1 MKNIFNNLIISTI
14 ELLPRSF
21 IKIFAYKYVA
31 GEIAENA
38 ITVVKDLNK
47 KGFAVT
53 LDILGE
59 HVSNKN
65 TAEEIC
71 NEYQKLLIEIKQND
85 LDCNLSIKPSHLGMD
100 INFDCAKKNIMDI
113 IEKANEYNN
122 FIRIDMEDS
131 TQTDLTIKLY
141 NELKRNHDNVVIV
154 HQAYLHRSEK
164 DIKNNSKMK
173 NFNFRLCKGIYKE
186 SPEIAMHDGEKIN
199 ENYILLVKTLLRG
212 QGYACIATH
221 DLELINQIEKFI
233 EENEISPNRFEFQVL
248 FGVPMGNKL
257 EHLKEKGYKVRIYVP
272 FGEAW
277 FDYSIRRLKENPKI
291 ISYIIGNIFKK

>member
-1 MKNIFNNLIISTI
+1 MSLINQSIATI
-14 ELLPRSF
+14 MPYLP
-21 IKIFAYKYVA
+21 KWFAKPFAKPYVA
-31 GEIAENA
+31 GE
-38 ITVVKDLNK
+38 TVQSVIEIVRELNNN
-47 KGFAVT
+47 GFSAT
-53 LDILGE
+53 IDILGE
-59 HVSNKN
+59 HVHSEDEANKIMN
-65 TAEEIC
+65 QYT
-71 NEYQKLLIEIKQND
+71 KLIRNISENN
-85 LDCNLSIKPSHLGMD
+85 LDSTISIKLTHLGLSL
-100 INFDCAKKNIMDI
+100 NEELAEKNIL
-113 IEKANEYNN
+113 ELAHYGNENN
-122 FIRIDMEDS
+122 IGITIDMENS
-131 TQTDLTIKLY
+131 IYTSITVNLF
-141 NELKRNHDNVVIV
+141 LKALVIHDGFGAVI
-154 HQAYLHRSEK
+154 QAYLHRSIK
-164 DIKNNSKMK
+164 DLKKLDSPKLNLRI
-173 NFNFRLCKGIYKE
+173 CKGIYKE